1 MLLINRRASNGEG
14 SREEVMDVP
23 MEIQDDRSYTHRTF
37 EGLQLS
43 EHAIRRAEFEQVVFK
58 DCRFAGVTW
67 VGCQLSNCRFVD
79 CELTTVKLGGSTFNE
94 VRFERCRMMG
104 INFADLAR
112 VILDVGFRECL
123 MDYACFAG
131 LQLARTEFIDCRLR
145 DADFSN
151 AQLERTVFGGSD
163 LAGANFNHAAL
174 LRADLRGA
182 KNLSFDPT
190 LVRLGRTR
198 VDLDALVAIGAQLG
212 LDVGMS

>member
-1 MLLINRRASNGEG
+1 
-14 SREEVMDVP
+14 
-23 MEIQDDRSYTHRTF
+23 MEIQDDRSYVYHIF
-37 EGLQLS
+37 EGLQLNKL
-43 EHAIRRAEFEQVVFK
+43 AIKRAEFEQVTFVE
-58 DCRFAGVTW
+58 CRFEGVAF
-67 VGCQLSNCRFVD
+67 VGCSLSNCRFVD

-104 INFADLAR
+104 INFTDLAR

-131 LQLARTEFIDCRLR
+131 MQLSRTEFIDCRLR

-163 LAGANFNHAAL
+163 LAKANFNHAAL

-182 KNLSFDPT
+182 ENLSFDPT

-198 VDLDALVAIGAQLG
+198 IDLDALVAIGAQLG
-212 LDVGMS
+212 LDVGMSQL